1 LKKLC
6 SLALCFCLI
15 FPLAVTAFA
24 SYDISDYIDE
34 YSAYLPEPVPE
45 IYGGVTP
52 EFIQAHDAW
61 IAGLNSFAEAKEEA
75 KPKPSVEDTPAETP
89 SKSVVSSK
97 EDTSS
102 ETTPTTS
109 TESAGSNHVV
119 STNHADPPLDTG
131 LDDKYP
137 VGSRVDSAGNV
148 YSPSGELLS
157 PGTTPA
163 TAPAPGSDE
172 DASISPDELA
182 DQNDV
187 STVSDTDA
195 LAVIAGL
202 VSDIAT
208 DPPTWYVD
216 DLRSADPPVE
226 VLTGLKSL
234 VTSIFGEY
242 TPVTTTSVISET
254 VGNDT
259 HQYLVETVAPGA
271 AGVDYEWVAGVLL
284 FAIMLYCLMKLLGGV
299 LK

>member
-1 LKKLC
+1 MKKCIAILLC
-6 SLALCFCLI
+6 LCTLSI
-15 FPLAVTAFA
+15 TAFA
-24 SYDISDYIDE
+24 SDSQPDYMAE
-34 YSAYLPEPVPE
+34 YEAQYGKAPVAADFKTDAEYVAASNVWLAGFETFVTRRAAEEEQKRSAE
-45 IYGGVTP
+45 
-52 EFIQAHDAW
+52 
-61 IAGLNSFAEAKEEA
+61 EEA
-75 KPKPSVEDTPAETP
+75 VRIAAEEEAAEQAPATLP
-89 SKSVVSSK
+89 N
-97 EDTSS
+97 TF
-102 ETTPTTS
+102 
-109 TESAGSNHVV
+109 ESAGTSHVN
-119 STNHADPPLDTG
+119 SSSHADTSVDTG
-131 LDDKYP
+131 LSDKYP

-148 YSPSGELLS
+148 YSPDGTLLS

-163 TAPAPGSDE
+163 YAPASGPDE
-172 DASISPDELA
+172 NASLLPDELA
-182 DQNDV
+182 DPDNLSAVTDP
-187 STVSDTDA
+187 DT

-216 DLRSADPPVE
+216 DLRPADPPVE